1 MESINYED
9 GSVITPEMARKEQL
23 LYASTDKYGIYQLK
37 PNPEL
42 DSLRFEGTE
51 SLKRMGITKDNFDAI
66 KPENYTLLYVGELS
80 ELQKET
86 QGATLEAIFE
96 KFNLDHPEDF
106 RGHSLSVSDI
116 VVLHQ
121 NGQNT
126 AHFVD
131 SFGYTEIPDFLREQ
145 TPEKEEMQDTSGHNV
160 QKTEPEIDGDEI
172 IDLGDETEQVL
183 AEMKKTLE
191 SEQETE
197 LAFSIA
203 DRFISIQEVD
213 GGYDYSIM
221 GADYKEIDGGIYDNP
236 DVTIR
241 EALHDILEDLK
252 SQPDYN
258 GAKGNIQREDELI
271 PMDYDGLMEKQRK
284 QIVLF
289 RRVHQAVW
297 WLILGQRPG
306 NYSMILV
313 K

>member
-1 MESINYED
+1 
-9 GSVITPEMARKEQL
+9 
-23 LYASTDKYGIYQLK
+23 
-37 PNPEL
+37 
-42 DSLRFEGTE
+42 
-51 SLKRMGITKDNFDAI
+51 
-66 KPENYTLLYVGELS
+66 
-80 ELQKET
+80 
-86 QGATLEAIFE
+86 
-96 KFNLDHPEDF
+96 
-106 RGHSLSVSDI
+106 
-116 VVLHQ
+116 
-121 NGQNT
+121 
-126 AHFVD
+126 
-131 SFGYTEIPDFLREQ
+131 
-145 TPEKEEMQDTSGHNV
+145 MQDTSGHNV

>member
-1 MESINYED
+1 M
-9 GSVITPEMARKEQL
+9 
-23 LYASTDKYGIYQLK
+23 
-37 PNPEL
+37 
-42 DSLRFEGTE
+42 
-51 SLKRMGITKDNFDAI
+51 
-66 KPENYTLLYVGELS
+66 
-80 ELQKET
+80 
-86 QGATLEAIFE
+86 
-96 KFNLDHPEDF
+96 
-106 RGHSLSVSDI
+106 
-116 VVLHQ
+116 
-121 NGQNT
+121 
-126 AHFVD
+126 
-131 SFGYTEIPDFLREQ
+131 
-145 TPEKEEMQDTSGHNV
+145 
-160 QKTEPEIDGDEI
+160 
-172 IDLGDETEQVL
+172 
-183 AEMKKTLE
+183 E

-297 WLILGQRPG
+297 WQILRQRPG
-306 NYSMILV
+306 NYSTILV